1 MSALD
6 GRAAVE
12 RCLER
17 LRAGGAHAGDVC
29 FAESDTLE
37 ARVRDTEIDFVKQA
51 RERTLGIRAFVAGSG
66 GLQSALT
73 STSDLGAETLD
84 AMVAETLA
92 LARATAPDPAAGLPG
107 GGYAEEI
114 PELGLF
120 DPADREVDA
129 ETRIRD
135 AHRAEEA
142 ARAFDPRI
150 DNSEGSQV
158 DSASARW
165 VYGNTDG
172 FLGEYLSASHGLF
185 SEPVARQGE
194 TMQRDWAV
202 SVGRRLADLDDAET
216 VGRLAAERAVG
227 RLGARQSATCAVPVI
242 FEPRTARSLVGHI
255 ASCVNGSAVYR
266 EASCYAGR
274 LGERVAAGPVTVI
287 DDGRLQG
294 GLGSRPFD
302 GEGQP
307 TRRTAVIE
315 GGVLGSYLLD
325 SYAARKLGGEST
337 GNASRSAAGGPGPGV
352 TNLWLEPGTA
362 TREEIIGDTPSG
374 LYVTELIGMGF
385 NAVTGDYSRG
395 AAGFWIE
402 NGELTYPVEEV
413 TIAGRLDDMLAGI
426 DAVGSDLEWLGSVAA
441 PTLRIREMT
450 VAGSS

>member
-1 MSALD
+1 MSALE

-12 RCLER
+12 RCLAR
-17 LRAGGAHAGDVC
+17 LRSGGAHAGDVC

-84 AMVAETLA
+84 AMVEETLA
-92 LARATAPDPAAGLPG
+92 LARATAADPAAGLPG
-107 GGYAEEI
+107 GGYAEDH

-120 DPADREVDA
+120 DPADRDVDA

-135 AHRAEEA
+135 ARRAEES
-142 ARAFDPRI
+142 ARAFDARI

-172 FLGEYLSASHGLF
+172 FLGEYASASHGLF

-202 SVGRRLADLDDAET
+202 SVGRRLADLEDAEA
-216 VGRLAAERAVG
+216 VGRRAAERAVR
-227 RLGARQSATCAVPVI
+227 RLGARQSATCTVPVI

-255 ASCVNGSAVYR
+255 ASCVNGNAVYR

-274 LGERVAAGPVTVI
+274 LGERVAAAGVTVI
-287 DDGRLQG
+287 DDGRLPG

-307 TRRTAVIE
+307 TRRTAVVE
-315 GGVLGSYLLD
+315 GGVLRSYLLD
-325 SYAARKLGGEST
+325 SYSARKLSAEST

-352 TNLWLEPGTA
+352 TNLWLAPGTA
-362 TREEIIGDTPSG
+362 SAEEIVADTPRG

-413 TIAGRLDDMLAGI
+413 TIAGRLDDMLGGI

-441 PTLRIREMT
+441 PTLRIRDMT